1 MVMHAGAL
9 DAELGGKVAKAEA
22 SISGIADMGLRQAH
36 QSFGSFIHCPLLS
49 LSVDRP

>member
-1 MVMHAGAL
+1 MVMHASAL

-36 QSFGSFIHCPLLS
+36 QLFGSFIHRPVTS
-49 LSVDRP
+49 LSIDRP